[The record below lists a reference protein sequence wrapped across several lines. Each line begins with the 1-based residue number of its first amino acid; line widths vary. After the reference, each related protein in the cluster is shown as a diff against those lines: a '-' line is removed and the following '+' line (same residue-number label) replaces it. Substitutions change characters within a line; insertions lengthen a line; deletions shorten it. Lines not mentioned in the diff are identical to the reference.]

1 MKHAHPGSGS
11 EIVSGAGYTE
21 PTEPTDLSPNDTVDV
36 SKNPRK

>member
-21 PTEPTDLSPNDTVDV
+21 PTDLSPNDTVDV